1 MATTPRIYKVRDV
14 MVQLQVSKGT
24 VYRLVR
30 AGKLRL
36 VKIGAKSSG
45 ITAESIDALL
55 ASNTKA
61 SEET

>member
-1 MATTPRIYKVRDV
+1 MATTPRLYKVRDV

-61 SEET
+61 PEET